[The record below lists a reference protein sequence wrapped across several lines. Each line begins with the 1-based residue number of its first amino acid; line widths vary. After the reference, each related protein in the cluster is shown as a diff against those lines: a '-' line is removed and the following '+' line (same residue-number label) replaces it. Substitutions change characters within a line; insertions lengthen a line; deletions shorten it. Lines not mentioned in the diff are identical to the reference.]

1 VSASQPRPPA
11 TIGTSTGAL
20 PSILLVEDDLRL
32 AELVS
37 RYLESNG
44 FTVNIASR
52 GDEVI
57 AAVEREPPD
66 LVILDLGLPGED
78 GFTVCRQLRSSYTN
92 PILILTARDS
102 DIDHVLGLELGADD
116 YVVKPVEPR
125 VLLARI
131 GALLR
136 RSRAALASERKAL
149 QFGRLSINTT
159 SRSVHLDGQS
169 IALSGTEFD
178 LLLYLASHAGEIQSR
193 ETLFKDLFKREYDGM
208 DRMLDIRISRLR
220 RKLGDEAETAE
231 RIKTIWGQGYLFVP
245 DAW

>member
-1 VSASQPRPPA
+1 MSAVPA
-11 TIGTSTGAL
+11 

-44 FTVNIASR
+44 FRVAIASR
-52 GDEVI
+52 GDEVVG
-57 AAVEREPPD
+57 AVEREPPD

-78 GFTVCRQLRSSYTN
+78 GFSVCRQLRVMYTN

-116 YVVKPVEPR
+116 YVIKPVEPR

-136 RSRAALASERKAL
+136 RSRGALGPERTLL
-149 QFGRLSINTT
+149 QFGKLTINAA
-159 SRSVHLDGQS
+159 SRAVYLDGQS
-169 IALSGTEFD
+169 IPLSGNEFD
-178 LLLYLASHAGEIQSR
+178 LLLYLASHPGKIQSR

>member
-1 VSASQPRPPA
+1 M
-11 TIGTSTGAL
+11 STPSS

-44 FTVNIASR
+44 MRVGIVSR
-52 GDEVI
+52 GDEVV
-57 AAVEREPPD
+57 ARVARDRPD

-78 GFTVCRQLRSSYTN
+78 GLTICRQLRPDYSN
-92 PILILTARDS
+92 PILILTARNS

-116 YVVKPVEPR
+116 YVIKPVEPR

-136 RSRAALASERKAL
+136 RTHAPSQPARKVL
-149 QFGRLSINTT
+149 QFGRLTINIT
-159 SRSVHLDGQS
+159 SRSVHLDGQA
-169 IALSGTEFD
+169 IVLSGNEFD
-178 LLLYLASHAGEIQSR
+178 LLVHLASRAGQIQSR
-193 ETLFKDLFKREYDGM
+193 ETLFKDLFKREYDGT

-231 RIKTIWGQGYLFVP
+231 RIKTVWGQGYLFVP

>member
-1 VSASQPRPPA
+1 MSP
-11 TIGTSTGAL
+11 I

-44 FTVNIASR
+44 FSVAIVSH
-52 GDEVI
+52 GDEVV
-57 AAVEREPPD
+57 ARVGRDMPD

-78 GFTVCRQLRSSYTN
+78 GLTICRQLRPDYTN
-92 PILILTARDS
+92 PILILTARNS

-116 YVVKPVEPR
+116 YVIKPVEPR

-136 RSRAALASERKAL
+136 RSRTPDSTTRKVL
-149 QFGRLSINTT
+149 QFGRLTINVT
-159 SRSVHLDGQS
+159 SRAVHLDGQA
-169 IALSGTEFD
+169 ILLSGNEFD
-178 LLLYLASHAGEIQSR
+178 LLVHLASHAGEIQSR
-193 ETLFKDLFKREYDGM
+193 ETLFKDLFKREYDGA
-208 DRMLDIRISRLR
+208 DRLLDIRISRLR

-231 RIKTIWGQGYLFVP
+231 RIKTVWGQGYLFVP

>member
-1 VSASQPRPPA
+1 MSTSQPWPA
-11 TIGTSTGAL
+11 TTRHSAGTVA
-20 PSILLVEDDLRL
+20 SILLVEDDLRL

-44 FTVNIASR
+44 FTVEIASR
-52 GDEVI
+52 GDEVV
-57 AAVEREPPD
+57 ASVEREPPD
-66 LVILDLGLPGED
+66 LIILDLGLPGED
-78 GFTVCRQLRSSYTN
+78 GFTVCRQLRLSYTN

-136 RSRAALASERKAL
+136 RSRATLTPERKTL
-149 QFGRLSINTT
+149 HFGRLSINSA
-159 SRSVHLDGQS
+159 SRSVYLDGQS
-169 IALSGTEFD
+169 ISLSGTEFD
-178 LLLYLASHAGEIQSR
+178 LLLYLASHPGQIQSR

>member
-1 VSASQPRPPA
+1 LS
-11 TIGTSTGAL
+11 
-20 PSILLVEDDLRL
+20 
-32 AELVS
+32 
-37 RYLESNG
+37 YL
-44 FTVNIASR
+44 
-52 GDEVI
+52 
-57 AAVEREPPD
+57 
-66 LVILDLGLPGED
+66 
-78 GFTVCRQLRSSYTN
+78 N

-136 RSRAALASERKAL
+136 RSRATLPPERKAL
-149 QFGRLSINTT
+149 QFGRLSINST
-159 SRSVHLDGQS
+159 SRSVVLDGQTIS
-169 IALSGTEFD
+169 LSGTEFD